1 MYLSID
7 INEIKFVHKIDK
19 RVPIICS
26 LPGLAA
32 TLIDGIEGCIFQS
45 PAMITFEMF
54 VFDMSCSLNVRIK
67 LSWSR

>member
-7 INEIKFVHKIDK
+7 IDEIKFVHKIEK

-32 TLIDGIEGCIFQS
+32 MLIDGIEGCIPVTCNDYF
-45 PAMITFEMF
+45 
-54 VFDMSCSLNVRIK
+54 
-67 LSWSR
+67 